1 MRRCRCGPTSTPC
14 SKPSLPIETVSCL
27 TGCFIRRTPQT
38 TCGSSSMPCLPR
50 SRQSIDRQSRTDA
63 LMPMGITGITA
74 SGTSGSEAFFFVLL
88 GKSPLPKPLEHRAAL
103 LSVVVIVGIFDLFRQ
118 IVGNQ
123 RLHSILVAIL
133 DRLLVVPAFELQH
146 IQRTV
151 RLRESSSERG

>member
-1 MRRCRCGPTSTPC
+1 MR
-14 SKPSLPIETVSCL
+14 
-27 TGCFIRRTPQT
+27 
-38 TCGSSSMPCLPR
+38 CLPC

-88 GKSPLPKPLEHRAAL
+88 GKSPLPKPLEYRAAL
-103 LSVVVIVGIFDLFRQ
+103 LSVGVIVGIFDLFRQ

-133 DRLLVVPAFELQH
+133 DRLVVVPAFEPLVL
-146 IQRTV
+146 IAGYLSAFAASRAR
-151 RLRESSSERG
+151 RLGFFAGLLVFVASSPKNESFSHLLVTNRRIS